1 MPRKNVQLIEKIPL
15 LAYSID
21 VARRSSIIDEVI
33 VSTDDT
39 EIAKVAKEYG
49 ANVAIRSLDSATDF
63 ARDHLLILE
72 LESKEGLV
80 TENDVIVF
88 LRPTHPIR
96 NPNVIDRAV
105 ELFLKNFSRIDSVR
119 SMKKSNEI
127 PFKTWL
133 IDSNGYAI
141 NVVNPR
147 LTEVIDPPNAPRQT
161 LPQTYYQDGYVEII
175 EFKKVK
181 AFNNTS
187 GEKILP
193 LIIEDFSHDIDTF
206 EDIGTI
212 TNYLKNEEMPEWFSF
227 PKKLQ

>member
-1 MPRKNVQLIEKIPL
+1 M
-15 LAYSID
+15 AYSID
-21 VARRSSIIDEVI
+21 VAKRSSLINEVI
-33 VSTDDT
+33 VSTDDN
-39 EIAKVAKEYG
+39 EIANIAKEYG
-49 ANVAIRSLDSATDF
+49 ATIAIRNLDSATDF

-72 LESKEGLV
+72 LESKQGLIA
-80 TENDVIVF
+80 EEDVIVF

-96 NPNVIDRAV
+96 NPNVIDQAI
-105 ELFLKNFSRIDSVR
+105 ELFLNNNSRIDSLR
-119 SMKKSNEI
+119 SMKRSSEI

-141 NVVNPR
+141 TVAKPSI
-147 LTEVIDPPNAPRQT
+147 TEVIDPPNAPRQT

-175 EFKKVK
+175 ELKKVK

-206 EDIGTI
+206 EDINTI
-212 TNYLKNEEMPEWFSF
+212 SSYLKHKEVPEWFSF